1 LSYVTHIG
9 EEAKQKITF
18 LKEPRGVPIIF
29 VLLKSTYF
37 MCKIGLMSKMRSSG
51 IWSKHMPV
59 SQTENLLQGVKFVL
73 FSASAG
79 IIQALTFTML
89 NELLHWPY
97 WPCYLIALT
106 LSVLWNFTLN
116 REFTFKSTTNVP
128 KAMLKIAIYYAIFTP
143 LSTWWGVA
151 LTNMG
156 WNEYIVLFGTMLI
169 NMATEFLV
177 CRFLVYRDSMN
188 TNQRDQRS
196 AAMVQK

>member
-1 LSYVTHIG
+1 
-9 EEAKQKITF
+9 
-18 LKEPRGVPIIF
+18 
-29 VLLKSTYF
+29 
-37 MCKIGLMSKMRSSG
+37 MSKMRSSG
-51 IWSKHMPV
+51 IWSKHMQV
-59 SQTENLLQGVKFVL
+59 SKKENLIQVVKFVL

-188 TNQRDQRS
+188 TNQRAQRS